1 MIIPLGVIVALLG
14 GLAVGIERQWSGHA
28 SGPRARFGGIRTFAL
43 LGGFAGL
50 AGWLWSEQVHLVAAV
65 LVAAA
70 AALIVAA
77 YAAASATDIDATTE
91 VGALVVVAAGVA
103 AGLGYLAL
111 ASGITAT
118 TCFFLVEKTR
128 LHSLVRRLDDESL
141 RAAARFAVMA
151 TVVLPLLP
159 TGPYGPWDTVRP
171 RTLWIL
177 VLFFSGLSFISF
189 VARRA
194 VGARYGF
201 PLAGLLGGFIS
212 STSVTLNFAR
222 ASRTLANARVP
233 LAYGAIAAS
242 TVLFARVAVASFVLN
257 RSLALASLWYLG
269 PPFIGGSLIVL
280 TGIRKATKSDG
291 VEPPHNPLQI
301 GSALQMAAL
310 FQIVLILVEFA
321 RRMWGNLGVIVSSAV
336 LGLTDVDALTLS
348 MANAATSQVPVELAA
363 RGLAI
368 GILSNTLLKAGLAI
382 VIGTG
387 QFRWLVPGGLL
398 LLAAGLGVSLVVLW

>member
-1 MIIPLGVIVALLG
+1 MIFPLGVVVALLG

-50 AGWLWSEQVHLVAAV
+50 AGWLWSEQVHLLATV

-70 AALIVAA
+70 AGLIVAA

-91 VGALVVVAAGVA
+91 VSALVVVAAGIA

-118 TCFFLVEKTR
+118 TCFFLLEKTR
-128 LHSLVRRLDDESL
+128 LHSLVGRLDDESL

-171 RTLWIL
+171 RTLWVL

-194 VGARYGF
+194 IGARYGF

-257 RSLALASLWYLG
+257 RSLALASWWYLG
-269 PPFIGGSLIVL
+269 PPFVVGSLIVL
-280 TGIRKATKSDG
+280 TGLRKAAKSDG

-301 GSALQMAAL
+301 GAALQMAAL

-321 RRMWGNLGVIVSSAV
+321 HRTWGNLGVIVSSAV

-387 QFRWLVPGGLL
+387 QFRWLVSGGLL
-398 LLAAGLGVSLVVLW
+398 LLAAGLGVSLMLR

>member
-43 LGGFAGL
+43 LGGFSGL
-50 AGWLWSEQVHLVAAV
+50 AGWLWSEEVHLVATV

-70 AALIVAA
+70 AALIIAA
-77 YAAASATDIDATTE
+77 YAAASATDVDATTE
-91 VGALVVVAAGVA
+91 VSALVVVASGVV

-171 RTLWIL
+171 RTLWVL

-194 VGARYGF
+194 IGARYGF

-222 ASRTLANARVP
+222 ASRALANARVP

-257 RSLALASLWYLG
+257 PSLALASLWYLA
-269 PPFIGGSLIVL
+269 PPFVIGVLIVL
-280 TGIRKATKSDG
+280 TGLRRATKSDG
-291 VEPPHNPLQI
+291 VEPPDNPLQVS
-301 GSALQMAAL
+301 SALQMAAL
-310 FQIVLILVEFA
+310 FQVVLILVELA
-321 RRMWGNLGVIVSSAV
+321 RRTWGNVGVMVSSAV

-348 MANAATSQVPVELAA
+348 MASAASSQVPVDLAA

-387 QFRWLVPGGLL
+387 PFRWLVTGGLL
-398 LLAAGLGVSLVVLW
+398 TLAAGLAVSLGWQW

>member
-1 MIIPLGVIVALLG
+1 MIIPLGVIVALVG

-28 SGPRARFGGIRTFAL
+28 SGPRARLGGIRTFAL

-50 AGWLWSEQVHLVAAV
+50 AGWLWSEQVHLIATV

-77 YAAASATDIDATTE
+77 YAAASASDVDATTE
-91 VGALVVVAAGVA
+91 VSALVVVAAGVA

-118 TCFFLVEKTR
+118 TCFFLLEKSR
-128 LHSLVRRLDDESL
+128 LHSLVRKLDDESL

-171 RTLWIL
+171 RTLWVL

-194 VGARYGF
+194 IGARFGF
-201 PLAGLLGGFIS
+201 PLAGLLGGFVS

-257 RSLALASLWYLG
+257 RSLAFAALWYLV
-269 PPFIGGSLIVL
+269 PPFVVGALIVL
-280 TGIRKATKSDG
+280 TGLRKATKSDD

-301 GSALQMAAL
+301 GAALQMAAL
-310 FQIVLILVEFA
+310 FQIVLILVELA
-321 RRMWGNLGVIVSSAV
+321 RRTWGNVGIIVSSAV

-348 MANAATSQVPVELAA
+348 MANAATAQVPVDLAA

-368 GILSNTLLKAGLAI
+368 GILSNTLLKAGLAV
-382 VIGTG
+382 VIGEG
-387 QFRWLVPGGLL
+387 PFRWLVTGGLL
-398 LLAAGLGVSLVVLW
+398 ILAAGLGVLLAWGW

>member
-1 MIIPLGVIVALLG
+1 MSIPLGVIVALLG

-50 AGWLWSEQVHLVAAV
+50 SGWLWSEQVQLVSTV

-91 VGALVVVAAGVA
+91 VSALVVVAAGVV
-103 AGLGYLAL
+103 AGLGHLAL
-111 ASGITAT
+111 ASGMTAT
-118 TCFFLVEKTR
+118 TCLFLLEKTR

-159 TGPYGPWDTVRP
+159 AGPYGPWEAVRP
-171 RTLWIL
+171 RTLWVL

-194 VGARYGF
+194 IGPRYGF
-201 PLAGLLGGFIS
+201 PLAGLLAGFIS
-212 STSVTLNFAR
+212 STSVTLNFGR

-242 TVLFARVAVASFVLN
+242 TILFARVAVAASVLN
-257 RSLALASLWYLG
+257 RSLAIASAWYLG
-269 PPFIGGSLIVL
+269 PPFIVGLLIVM
-280 TGIRKATKSDG
+280 TGLRRPTQSDG
-291 VEPPHNPLQI
+291 VEPPDNPLQI

-310 FQIVLILVEFA
+310 FQIVLILVELA
-321 RRMWGNLGVIVSSAV
+321 RRRWGNLGVIVSSAV

-348 MANAATSQVPVELAA
+348 MASAAHSQVPVELAA

-368 GILSNTLLKAGLAI
+368 GILSNTLLKAGLA
-382 VIGTG
+382 VFVGVE
-387 QFRWLVPGGLL
+387 QFRWLVSGGLL
-398 LLAAGLGVSLVVLW
+398 ILAAALGVSLAVHW